1 MTGQQNSSLFLFK
14 RKIIDAI
21 NTAKHRSMKKKK
33 QQQQVSHGEREKKQI
48 DGLDPKQLI
57 VEIYF
62 YLTLKKENFAKT
74 QTKNPPW
81 IRLKSLIWLSTSE
94 VI

>member
-33 QQQQVSHGEREKKQI
+33 QQQQVSHGEREKK
-48 DGLDPKQLI
+48 
-57 VEIYF
+57 
-62 YLTLKKENFAKT
+62 
-74 QTKNPPW
+74 
-81 IRLKSLIWLSTSE
+81 
-94 VI
+94 